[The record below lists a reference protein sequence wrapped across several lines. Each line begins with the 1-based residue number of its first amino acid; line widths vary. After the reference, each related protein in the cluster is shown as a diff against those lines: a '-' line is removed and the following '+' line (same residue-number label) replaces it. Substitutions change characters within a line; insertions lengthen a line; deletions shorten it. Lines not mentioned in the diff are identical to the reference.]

1 MWKKIA
7 NKKLI
12 IVLLFG
18 YLLFS
23 IGGYYLIKYQEDKL
37 YQANTNNAVY
47 SLIDLIKKQ
56 YPNVSEQ
63 EILKVLN
70 TTDFEKINLE
80 KYGIEDEEL
89 IYNNEILKEKY
100 NLYYGIYFS
109 VNSLI
114 IVLFLIIY
122 HYFEKKKVKEISSY
136 IDDILSFKE
145 NLKISEIMK
154 VVYLIYKINF
164 IK

>member
-12 IVLLFG
+12 IMFCFLVN
-18 YLLFS
+18 LLFS

-63 EILKVLN
+63 EVLKVLN

-100 NLYYGIYFS
+100 NLYYGIYFMC
-109 VNSLI
+109 
-114 IVLFLIIY
+114 
-122 HYFEKKKVKEISSY
+122 K
-136 IDDILSFKE
+136 
-145 NLKISEIMK
+145 
-154 VVYLIYKINF
+154 
-164 IK
+164 